1 MEMVSDENF
10 SDETFEL
17 LQQDRLEKDLECC
30 FGIHPIN
37 SVNIIDVEKRRVFS
51 ANIENADNVLVKF
64 NELTRQGKILKNA
77 IIIFRALHMYAMTKN
92 IAYHPD
98 VTKFFGL
105 RIHSGVRSTYNV
117 ICRGPMI
124 CG

>member
-1 MEMVSDENF
+1 MEMVSDESF

-17 LQQDRLEKDLECC
+17 LQQDRLEKDLEYCL
-30 FGIHPIN
+30 GIHSIN
-37 SVNIIDVEKRRVFS
+37 SVNITDVEKRRVFS

-77 IIIFRALHMYAMTKN
+77 IIIYWALCICAMTKN

-98 VTKFFGL
+98 VTKWFGL
-105 RIHSGVRSTYNV
+105 RIHSGVRSTCNV
-117 ICRGPMI
+117 ICRVPMI

>member
-1 MEMVSDENF
+1 MEMVSDESF

-17 LQQDRLEKDLECC
+17 LQQDRLEKDLEYCL
-30 FGIHPIN
+30 GIHSIN
-37 SVNIIDVEKRRVFS
+37 SVNITDVEKRRVFS

-92 IAYHPD
+92 RAYHPD

>member
-1 MEMVSDENF
+1 MEMVSDESF

-17 LQQDRLEKDLECC
+17 LQQDRLEKDLEYCL
-30 FGIHPIN
+30 GIHSIN
-37 SVNIIDVEKRRVFS
+37 SVNITDVEKRRVFS

-64 NELTRQGKILKNA
+64 NELTRKDKILKNA

-124 CG
+124 CE

>member
-1 MEMVSDENF
+1 MEMVSDESF

-37 SVNIIDVEKRRVFS
+37 SVNIIDVEKRRVFR
-51 ANIENADNVLVKF
+51 ANIENTDNVLVKF

-92 IAYHPD
+92 IVFHPD